1 MTEHKQGETDNYS
14 DGVTSRRLLRWLG
27 SFVIALHVAAVMLPP
42 LSFQSRGPL
51 GISPAVETAI
61 APLEGY
67 GQFLYIDRGYAFF
80 APDPGPSH
88 LIQAAITDPDGNRVE
103 EMIPNLDHQWPR
115 LLYHRHFML
124 SEYLH
129 SIYQQPGPP
138 EELIQIDRQAAE
150 LWRQLRL
157 RYESVRQSIVKHLNE
172 AHPGDQVAIRR
183 VEHLIPDLSIYLEQP
198 IALDDPQLY
207 RVLLDQPTNAESL
220 AEPVPVPNEQPA
232 TESDS

>member
-1 MTEHKQGETDNYS
+1 MTEHNQGETNTRS
-14 DGVTSRRLLRWLG
+14 DGSTLPRLLRWLG
-27 SFVIALHVAAVMLPP
+27 SFVIALHLAAVILPP

-88 LIQAAITDPDGNRVE
+88 LIQAAVTDQDGTKVE
-103 EMIPNLDHQWPR
+103 KMIPDLDDQWPR
-115 LLYHRHFML
+115 LLYHRYFML

-138 EELIQIDRQAAE
+138 QELIQVDRQEAE
-150 LWRQLRL
+150 LWRQMRL

-172 AHPGDQVAIRR
+172 ANPGQQVAIRR

-207 RVLLDQPTNAESL
+207 RVLLDQPVGAESI
-220 AEPVPVPNEQPA
+220 AEPVPVPNDQPA
-232 TESDS
+232 PESDS

>member
-1 MTEHKQGETDNYS
+1 MTEHKQGEIDTCS
-14 DGVTSRRLLRWLG
+14 DGFTSRRSLRWLG
-27 SFVIALHVAAVMLPP
+27 SFVIAVHLAAVMLPP

-88 LIQAAITDPDGNRVE
+88 LIQAAITDQKGNRVE
-103 EMIPNLDHQWPR
+103 KMIPDLNDQWPR

-138 EELIQIDRQAAE
+138 EELIQVDRQEAE
-150 LWRQLRL
+150 LWRQMRL
-157 RYESVRQSIVKHLNE
+157 RYERVRQSIVKHLNE

-207 RVLLDQPTNAESL
+207 RVLLDQPINTGSL
-220 AEPVPVPNEQPA
+220 AEPVPVPDGQPKPEA
-232 TESDS
+232 DS